1 MLLSREGNAML
12 QLMDY
17 SVDTYI
23 ISTDM
28 NTNSFLSTLAII
40 ASLSLLMASCT
51 QPSSQADIASPTPAE
66 PTEESV
72 ISHGEYL
79 VAIMGC
85 NDCHSPKRMGPNGP
99 EIIPEL
105 MLSGFPADRPIVKFD
120 SELIKEGFSM
130 FYPDLTAGAGP
141 WGVSFAGNLTPH
153 ETGMGNWT
161 EAQFKKALT
170 EGKFKGLDDSRMLL
184 PPMPWTNYIGMKDA
198 DIHAM
203 FAYFQSI
210 TAVENI
216 VPAPIPPQDM

>member
-1 MLLSREGNAML
+1 MIRISLSSLLPIVALLSLFTTSCE
-12 QLMDY
+12 
-17 SVDTYI
+17 SE
-23 ISTDM
+23 ST
-28 NTNSFLSTLAII
+28 TEAEPVAVS
-40 ASLSLLMASCT
+40 
-51 QPSSQADIASPTPAE
+51 AE

-120 SELIKEGFSM
+120 SDMIKEGFGM

-161 EAQFKKALT
+161 EAQFKKAIT
-170 EGKFKGLDDSRMLL
+170 EGKLKGLDESRMLL
-184 PPMPWTNYIGMKDA
+184 PPMPWTNYVGMKDA

-210 TAVENI
+210 PAVENI